1 MITYP
6 IFSNFCK
13 NIYVQCYRL
22 HNFPSFRSSHWRC
35 SVRNAVL
42 RNFTKLTGKY
52 RRQSHFFNKVAGW
65 ENFGSKSTLLIKLQD
80 EATASDRVNH
90 IISASVNIGLPLNI
104 GRGVNIGC
112 DMFLLKDVLIEVVL
126 KRMKGC

>member
-6 IFSNFCK
+6 IFSNFYK

-22 HNFPSFRSSHWRC
+22 HNFLSFRSSHWRC
-35 SVRNAVL
+35 SVRKGVL
-42 RNFTKLTGKY
+42 RNFTKFTGKH
-52 RRQSHFFNKVAGW
+52 RRQSHFFNTVAGW
-65 ENFGSKSTLLIKLQD
+65 ENTGGKSTLLIKLQD
-80 EATASDRVNH
+80 EVTASDRVNH

-126 KRMKGC
+126 KRMKVC